1 MNIQELINQ
10 YNEVQAAQMA
20 RLAQLYNLLR
30 VRKGWRF
37 AKFTNG
43 VMWSNCWDIVTPDL
57 TKLNGTIGEVVQGD
71 E

>member
-1 MNIQELINQ
+1 MNIQELVNQ
-10 YNEVQAAQMA
+10 YNQVQAEQMA
-20 RLAQLYNLLR
+20 RLVQLYNLLR
-30 VRKGWRF
+30 DRKNWRF

-57 TKLNGTIGEVVQGD
+57 TKLNGTITEVVQGD